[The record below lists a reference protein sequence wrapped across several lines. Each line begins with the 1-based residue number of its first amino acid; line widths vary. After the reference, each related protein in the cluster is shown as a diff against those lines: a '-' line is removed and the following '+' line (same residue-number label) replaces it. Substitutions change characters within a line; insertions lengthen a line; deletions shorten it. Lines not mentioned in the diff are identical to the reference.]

1 MNTYEKA
8 IELLPQRLLT
18 TQSRILASEAEEL
31 RLRAGRRATALIKEV
46 ETPISDALVGSDDLN
61 CVIER
66 ATKAS
71 VHTAQSSIAKGF
83 INCSGGIR
91 IGLCGTGVMDRGE
104 VTGIRG
110 ISSLAI
116 RIPHEIRGCGQAAI
130 DRVMSV
136 SSGNVLILSP
146 PGHGK
151 TTFLRECIRQISDSG
166 QRVSIADERGEL
178 AAVYRG
184 IPQFDL
190 GGSSDIMSDVPKA
203 QAVMM
208 LLRAMNPQLIAMDEI
223 SSPEDIGAAE
233 TASGCG
239 VRIIATAHAAGRS
252 ELELR
257 PIYKKLL
264 EHGMFGSLI
273 VIKSCCGKRNYSYE
287 EIQCEN
293 SH

>member
-31 RLRAGRRATALIKEV
+31 RLRAGRRATALVKGV

-66 ATKAS
+66 ATSAS

-83 INCSGGIR
+83 INCAGGIR
-91 IGLCGTGVMDRGE
+91 IGLCGTGVIDRGE
-104 VTGIRG
+104 VAGMRA

-116 RIPHEIRGCGQAAI
+116 RIPHEIRGCGQAVINRLAA
-130 DRVMSV
+130 

-146 PGHGK
+146 PGYGK
-151 TTFLRECIRQISDSG
+151 TTFLRECIRQMSDAG
-166 QRVSIADERGEL
+166 QRVSVADERGEL

-190 GGSSDIMSDVPKA
+190 GKSSDVMSDVPKA

-208 LLRAMNPQLIAMDEI
+208 LLRAMNPQVIAMDEI

-252 ELELR
+252 ELQVR

-273 VIKSCCGKRNYSYE
+273 VIKSCCGVRSYSYE
-287 EIQCEN
+287 EI
-293 SH
+293 

>member
-8 IELLPQRLLT
+8 IELLPQRMLT
-18 TQSRILASEAEEL
+18 TQYRILASEAEEL
-31 RLRAGRRATALIKEV
+31 RLRAGRRATALVKGV

-61 CVIER
+61 CVVER
-66 ATKAS
+66 ATSAS

-91 IGLCGTGVMDRGE
+91 IGLCGTGVIDRGE
-104 VTGIRG
+104 VRG
-110 ISSLAI
+110 MRAISSLAI
-116 RIPHEIRGCGQAAI
+116 RIPHEIRGCGQAVI
-130 DRVMSV
+130 DRLAA

-146 PGHGK
+146 PGYGK
-151 TTFLRECIRQISDSG
+151 TTFLRECIRQMSDAG
-166 QRVSIADERGEL
+166 QRVSVADERGEL

-190 GGSSDIMSDVPKA
+190 GKSSDVMSDVPKA

-208 LLRAMNPQLIAMDEI
+208 LLRAMNPQVIAMDEI

-239 VRIIATAHAAGRS
+239 VRIIATAHAAGR
-252 ELELR
+252 LELQVR

-273 VIKSCCGKRNYSYE
+273 VIKSCCGVRSYSYE
-287 EIQCEN
+287 EI
-293 SH
+293 

>member
-31 RLRAGRRATALIKEV
+31 RLRAGRRATALVKGV

-66 ATKAS
+66 ATSAS

-83 INCSGGIR
+83 INCAGGIR
-91 IGLCGTGVMDRGE
+91 IGLCGTGVIDRGE
-104 VTGIRG
+104 VAGMRA

-130 DRVMSV
+130 DRLAA

-146 PGHGK
+146 PGYGK
-151 TTFLRECIRQISDSG
+151 TTFLRECIRQMSDAG
-166 QRVSIADERGEL
+166 QRVSVADERGEL

-190 GGSSDIMSDVPKA
+190 GKSSDVMSDVPKA

-208 LLRAMNPQLIAMDEI
+208 LLRAMNPQVIAMDEI
-223 SSPEDIGAAE
+223 SSPEDIGAAK

-252 ELELR
+252 ELQVR

-273 VIKSCCGKRNYSYE
+273 VIKSCCGVRSYSYE
-287 EIQCEN
+287 EI
-293 SH
+293 